1 MAASVYAGLVEEWI
15 LEGRVAEVGDTS
27 LFGEGGLPK
36 VPANTAAQ
44 EQDHASDNRKLKAII
59 DGWFE
64 GVRTWRLPGESLA
77 PMEKLK
83 LWHPKTLR
91 LQEKMKNFPLPSPTS
106 PPTLVPPPSGEM
118 LDIVICS
125 LTYQPA
131 VTYIREKTSGRTR
144 NPVLASQNRPYRRSA
159 RALAILGNT
168 ILSRTLPV
176 TALKSLFQAMRKLSL
191 EVPVY
196 PTSLEWTKI
205 PQTQRSEFTA
215 GTHIHAAL
223 MSLLWSPPSLNFPHG
238 RWSTY
243 RLPPLNLTSTR
254 VLLHYALKALPT
266 GATFRRFLNHI
277 KSAFGIGLISR
288 EMAVSPSS
296 GATGHWA
303 DFFRVNKIDQQL
315 KVMERD
321 AEIFNVPE
329 PPVTDEDVV
338 FKLRLLQDNVKADV
352 EATVYKAFP
361 FLDVL
366 SYSVLPAD
374 ADYATL
380 HREQHRR
387 TRLAEM
393 ARKRSPWTFV
403 ACLNALQ
410 RVKSTP
416 LAERLYLLALRAEKQ
431 LSKDISS
438 AEVISRGASTETAQW
453 YLPIEGHTAMLQL
466 YALEHREDRSSIR
479 HTVKQQ
485 TFRGL
490 DYAQDIGVVPAKTYT
505 DSGDASWRSA
515 TAIMRHVLQNLASLR
530 LDSSALR
537 RRRQQIAAFE
547 WKIDG
552 PPLPDALLMAIA
564 TRMTM
569 IEMDVIQKT
578 PSPLASLARVSRMIN
593 RIHKATYD
601 YEIRMSQSTWN
612 ELLSVKQ
619 SYRKFKA
626 SL

>member
-27 LFGEGGLPK
+27 LFAEGGLPN
-36 VPANTAAQ
+36 VHVNAAAQ
-44 EQDHASDNRKLKAII
+44 EQEHASDNRKMKAII

-83 LWHPKTLR
+83 LWHPKTLK

-131 VTYIREKTSGRTR
+131 VTYVREKSSGRTR
-144 NPVLASQNRPYRRSA
+144 NPILASQNRPYRRSA

-196 PTSLEWTKI
+196 PTSLDWTRI

-223 MSLLWSPPSLNFPHG
+223 MSLLWSPPSFNFPHG

-288 EMAVSPSS
+288 EMAVTPGH

-321 AEIFNVPE
+321 AEVFDVPE
-329 PPVTDEDVV
+329 PPVTDEDIV
-338 FKLRLLQDNVKADV
+338 FKLRLLHDGPKLDV
-352 EATVYKAFP
+352 EGTVYKAFP
-361 FLDVL
+361 FLDVS
-366 SYSVLPAD
+366 SYSTLPAD

-393 ARKRSPWTFV
+393 ARRRSPWTFV

-410 RVKSTP
+410 RVQSTP
-416 LAERLYLLALRAEKQ
+416 LAERLYLLALRAEKHPG
-431 LSKDISS
+431 KGSS
-438 AEVISRGASTETAQW
+438 AEGVSLGGLSETGQW
-453 YLPIEGHTAMLQL
+453 CLPIEGHTAMLQM
-466 YALEHREDRSSIR
+466 YALEQRADRSSTR
-479 HTVKQQ
+479 QNVKPQ

-490 DYAQDIGVVPAKTYT
+490 DYAQDIGVLPAKTYVN
-505 DSGDASWRSA
+505 SGDAAWRSA
-515 TAIMRHVLQNLASLR
+515 TAILRHVLQNLTSLQ
-530 LDSSALR
+530 LDISALR
-537 RRRQQIAAFE
+537 RRKQQIAAFE
-547 WKIDG
+547 WKLDG
-552 PPLPDALLMAIA
+552 PPLPDTLLLTIA

-569 IEMDVIQKT
+569 VELEAFKKN
-578 PSPLASLARVSRMIN
+578 PSSLDSLTRISRMIN

-601 YEIRMSQSTWN
+601 YEIRMSQTSWN
-612 ELLSVKQ
+612 ELLSVRQ
-619 SYRKFKA
+619 SYRKLKA
-626 SL
+626 AL